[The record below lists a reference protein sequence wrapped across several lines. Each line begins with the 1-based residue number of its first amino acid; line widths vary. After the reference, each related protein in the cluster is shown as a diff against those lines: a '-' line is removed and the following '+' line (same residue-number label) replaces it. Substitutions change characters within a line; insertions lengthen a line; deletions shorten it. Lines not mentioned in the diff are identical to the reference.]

1 MLFQHKLIKTTATFL
16 ISLIPVLLVEGFII
30 ENIQEVFKIDTK
42 CAFWFFKI
50 LYFTIPTALLL
61 IGLLFQFFKPIAKEK
76 FLNKTIIG
84 IGVFLLLL
92 SLLSI
97 FSLHISNSIFLYVLL
112 FIFVLAIILLIETH
126 TTNIKDSTKPSE
138 EQRNDKE
145 GIYNIRMEFY
155 SVIGIIV
162 LFLSFYYFLNKE
174 ESEIFVKD
182 KTPIAKTT
190 SLYSRVDFIREHLKE
205 EPTSIYIEPAK
216 IGNSTEVDLGGAK
229 IFQVFRYSRFVRE
242 FRTKINEEWTDY
254 LRYVVF
260 NGVLI
265 LFAALLFSVIT
276 YYQTLLYC
284 VSNNILDI
292 DSNSEAKEVK
302 TPANEFLSLMRLFIM
317 TFTVLIIP
325 AYYSTNFEKDVY
337 KSPFLNFT
345 QEKAEVFDI
354 NVSIPIDDK
363 SIKYLEAIWS
373 EQQYFQH
380 RFYNPYD
387 GENPVRWRGISG
399 NEDKKNISE
408 IFNKLPTDRKN
419 DENEVIIMEKDSLI
433 NKRKKQ
439 K

>member
-1 MLFQHKLIKTTATFL
+1 M
-16 ISLIPVLLVEGFII
+16 ISLIPFLLLEGFII

-42 CAFWFFKI
+42 SAFWFFKI
-50 LYFTIPTALLL
+50 LYFAIPPALLL
-61 IGLLFQFFKPIAKEK
+61 IGLLFQFFKPNIKEK
-76 FLNKTIIG
+76 FLKKTMIDV
-84 IGVFLLLL
+84 GVFLLLL
-92 SLLSI
+92 FLLSI
-97 FSLHISNSIFLYVLL
+97 FSLHVSYGIFLFVLL
-112 FIFVLAIILLIETH
+112 FIFVLASILLIETH
-126 TTNIKDSTKPSE
+126 TTNIKDSTIPSE
-138 EQRNDKE
+138 DQRNNKE
-145 GIYNIRMEFY
+145 NVYKIKTEFY

-174 ESEIFVKD
+174 NSETVEKD

-190 SLYSRVDFIREHLKE
+190 CLYSRVDFIREHLKK
-205 EPTSIYIEPAK
+205 EPTSIHIEPAK
-216 IGNSTEVDLGGAK
+216 IGNSIEVDLGGAR
-229 IFQVFRYSRFVRE
+229 IFQVFRYSSFARE
-242 FRTKINEEWTDY
+242 YRKKINEEWTDY

-292 DSNSEAKEVK
+292 DSNSEDKDVK
-302 TPANEFLSLMRLFIM
+302 IPANEFLSLMRLFII

-337 KSPFLNFT
+337 KSPYLNFT
-345 QEKAEVFDI
+345 REKSEVFDI
-354 NVSIPIDDK
+354 SVNIPIDDA

-380 RFYNPYD
+380 RFYNPFES
-387 GENPVRWRGISG
+387 ENLVRWRGISE
-399 NEDKKNISE
+399 NENKKNISE

-419 DENEVIIMEKDSLI
+419 DENEVIIMEKDSMI
-433 NKRKKQ
+433 TKRKEQ